1 MAILTIEV
9 LQKLI
14 ENIPEEFTVEYYM
27 EESIVPIDVRVK
39 IDISGKRLIF
49 K

>member
-1 MAILTIEV
+1 MTILTVQDLKKVVERV
-9 LQKLI
+9 
-14 ENIPEEFTVEYYM
+14 PDGFTVEYDM
-27 EESIVPIDVRVK
+27 KGSIVPIDDRVE

>member
-1 MAILTIEV
+1 MILTTDI
-9 LQKLI
+9 LKKLI
-14 ENIPEEFTVEYYM
+14 ENIPDDFTVEQDM
-27 EESIVPIDVRVK
+27 EESIVPIDDRVE

>member
-9 LQKLI
+9 LRQIIQNL
-14 ENIPEEFTVEYYM
+14 PEEFTVEYDM
-27 EESIVPIDVRVK
+27 EGNIVPIDDRVE